1 MASPFS
7 YDEPEVEVHSKE
19 FYNNLEEYNFDYC
32 KYSLLIVGPCGAGK
46 SAFCNFLM
54 KEKIFTE
61 STGMLAG
68 TEKTAHCIFPCKDG
82 AMLVV
87 DCPGFCDPKKS
98 HEEILSEIGK
108 AAILCRDGMDA
119 IGIVI
124 DPTTRFSESQKISY
138 EQIELFGGNF
148 WKHAFIIF
156 NHEKKIQKKLKFND
170 AYEYINQVQKDPKC
184 PAEFSK
190 LLARVENRFICV
202 ESSKRWKDEDY
213 WGFIRDKL
221 LAMIVQIQINN
232 EGLYINDFMKQG
244 KMTYDSLSQMC
255 QEMKASMDSMGNQMD
270 IQNEQITDLK
280 ADKKNQTLFYE
291 KQFDLIRTEYQSQ
304 IKGCEDKIQEL
315 GNKTNKLNTG
325 MCSIM

>member
-1 MASPFS
+1 MASAFS
-7 YDEPEVEVHSKE
+7 DDEPEIEVHSKE
-19 FYNNLEEYNFDYC
+19 FYNNPEEYNFDDC

-46 SAFCNFLM
+46 SAFCNFLI
-54 KEKIFTE
+54 KEKKFNE

-148 WKHAFIIF
+148 WKHSFIIF

-190 LLARVENRFICV
+190 LLAKVENRFICV

-213 WGFIRDKL
+213 WGMIRDSL
-221 LAMIVQIQINN
+221 LAMIVQIQVNN
-232 EGLYINDFMKQG
+232 EGLYINDFMKQA
-244 KMTYDSLSQMC
+244 KMTYESLSQMW
-255 QEMKASMDSMGNQMD
+255 QEMRASMDSMRNQMD

-280 ADKKNQTLFYE
+280 VRKESQSSYYDE
-291 KQFDLIRTEYQSQ
+291 QFDRLNEQYQLQVLEY
-304 IKGCEDKIQEL
+304 ENKILEL
-315 GNKTNKLNTG
+315 NRKVNEKKKCKV
-325 MCSIM
+325 M